1 VSLSHIAKVLI
12 TKFDRGFSS
21 TTMEEQSEWDY
32 NVPVSIK
39 QKKVLDIYCAF
50 RAFEWRGWY
59 TSRKH
64 RERTAVKE
72 IEGRTR
78 HFPNTVRG
86 ITGRLCRGARLHT
99 SLCTMNSSI
108 LIPFISIQFKN
119 LRVPTCWNFQW
130 RLKYNFLEKG
140 VFYLTKS
147 YVQMP
152 MPMHST
158 AWFCGSSFGGI
169 VGSNP
174 FYVSILC
181 VLCVIRELSLR
192 RNEHSSR
199 RVLPRFVCVWFRN
212 LITEEPWNRKG
223 CRAIKNLICNKM
235 SVDSPNFLPDV

>member
-1 VSLSHIAKVLI
+1 MPFLSHVITTCNILAYTRQYVSLSHIAKVLI

-86 ITGRLCRGARLHT
+86 ITGRLCRGARLHIYRIIMYFEQLHFNILHIYAVKT
-99 SLCTMNSSI
+99 PMSSI
-108 LIPFISIQFKN
+108 KLDFSIK
-119 LRVPTCWNFQW
+119 
-130 RLKYNFLEKG
+130 
-140 VFYLTKS
+140 TK
-147 YVQMP
+147 
-152 MPMHST
+152 
-158 AWFCGSSFGGI
+158 I
-169 VGSNP
+169 
-174 FYVSILC
+174 
-181 VLCVIRELSLR
+181 
-192 RNEHSSR
+192 
-199 RVLPRFVCVWFRN
+199 
-212 LITEEPWNRKG
+212 
-223 CRAIKNLICNKM
+223 
-235 SVDSPNFLPDV
+235 